1 MVGYPNVEREVGK
14 KYYDAIRK
22 YVRGIMDYP
31 TKINNKFVCKESNFI
46 DKIIF
51 IIAGLDYEYK
61 NGICEE
67 FYCEDKTIEKEL
79 NFSRKIYEL
88 LKM

>member
-1 MVGYPNVEREVGK
+1 
-14 KYYDAIRK
+14 
-22 YVRGIMDYP
+22 MDYP

-46 DKIIF
+46 DKMIF